1 MIITEIVRHIAN
13 VVCKKEETLVH
24 WNKEC
29 VSHKQQDGS
38 YGMAQKYQST
48 CIKLVHYLSSI
59 SKSDLKMD
67 EVNNE
72 FIEGFAEYLK
82 SETLKENTIHFY
94 LRNFSAMYHL
104 KDKDYTDNP
113 FKHVNMRACPT
124 RKRALDKQTMQLIK
138 DFDCKGKESLA
149 FACDLF
155 MFSFYTQGMS
165 FVDVAYL
172 KASDIENDTI
182 RYKRHKTDQPI
193 TVTLVPEAKE
203 IIRRYCNNK
212 SVNNE
217 SQHDDKNNEGKVKGK
232 NKNKVKDKNKVGSK
246 DKIKDDAKG
255 ENKDYYVF
263 GIINSADTDI
273 AYKQYRSGLATQN
286 RRLKKIGIM
295 LGLDEPLTTYIARH
309 TWATLAQNNGV
320 PTAVISRSLGHT
332 SETTTRI
339 YLGSMDTRLLARY
352 NRLTTRL

>member
-1 MIITEIVRHIAN
+1 MIITKIVRHIAN
-13 VVCKKEETLVH
+13 AVFKKEETLVH

-48 CIKLVHYLSSI
+48 CIKLVQYLSSI

-82 SETLKENTIHFY
+82 SENLKENTIHFY
-94 LRNFSAMYHL
+94 LRNFSAMYHF

-113 FKHVNMRACPT
+113 FKHISMRACPT

-138 DFDCKGKESLA
+138 EFDSKGKESLA
-149 FACDLF
+149 FARDLF
-155 MFSFYTQGMS
+155 MFSFYTQGMP
-165 FVDVAYL
+165 FVDIAYL
-172 KASDIENDTI
+172 KASNIENGTI
-182 RYKRHKTDQPI
+182 SYKRHKTEQPV
-193 TVTLVPEAKE
+193 TVTLVPEAKG
-203 IIRRYCNNK
+203 ILRRYCNNK
-212 SVNNE
+212 NKSKSKVE
-217 SQHDDKNNEGKVKGK
+217 SKAKVK
-232 NKNKVKDKNKVGSK
+232 N
-246 DKIKDDAKG
+246 DAKG
-255 ENKDYYVF
+255 EDKDYYIF
-263 GIINSADTDI
+263 GIINSTDPDI

-286 RRLKKIGIM
+286 RRLKKIGVM